1 MPRRCRYLARDWRA
15 IGPIFVKGGRRHDK
29 RASAMNATS
38 PRPPRPTLWKRWE
51 HGHVKPLLRRLK
63 PWRQTCFGGIAVSF
77 KTHLDGGGSSFGQD
91 FIPFL
96 RERGMPR
103 LGRVFEWCAG
113 PGFIGFS
120 LLGHGLC
127 DSLCLADI
135 NPEAVAACERTVA
148 RNRLGGRVSVY
159 RSDNLSGIPS
169 TERWDLVVSNP
180 PHFDEASG
188 DLRSADGGWRIHR
201 GFFASVGRFLKPGG
215 LVLLQE
221 NNAGSTAEDFRPLV
235 EEAGMSILF
244 VSGGKP
250 ARTPEFRM
258 YFIAIART
266 GDTPPAWAGFTKAL

>member
-1 MPRRCRYLARDWRA
+1 MSA
-15 IGPIFVKGGRRHDK
+15 I
-29 RASAMNATS
+29 S
-38 PRPPRPTLWKRWE
+38 PRPRPLWKRLE
-51 HGHVKPLLRRLK
+51 HAHVKPLLRRLK
-63 PWRQTCFGGIAVSF
+63 PWRQASFGGIAVSF
-77 KTHLDGGGSSFGQD
+77 KTHLDGGDSSFGQD
-91 FIPFL
+91 FVPFL
-96 RERGMPR
+96 RERDMPR

-148 RNRLGGRVSVY
+148 RNRLGGRVAVHH
-159 RSDNLSGIPS
+159 SDNLDGIPS

-201 GFFASVGRFLKPGG
+201 RFFAAVGRFLKPSG

-235 EEAGMSILF
+235 EEAGLSILF
-244 VSGGKP
+244 VSGGEP
-250 ARTPEFRM
+250 VRTGEFRM
-258 YFIAIART
+258 YFIGIMRA
-266 GDTPPAWAGFTKAL
+266 GDPPPTWVEAFTEET